1 MYVLCFCYN
10 NDNKLS
16 KLLFDLIFTDNETT
30 DIRNQR
36 KRKFDEEVIIVG
48 MSSNISHKSS
58 DKQRIEK
65 EVIDLSIEKDDSII
79 NKIADNKHKQE
90 TKTHRITEPEL
101 SAIFYNNNDEDA
113 PEDSYHF
120 AKVIYVKIGEEQI
133 CSFETFIDIMSVE
146 SKFLIRDGARKAL
159 EEILDD
165 VNLSLTE
172 SKEINIF
179 PVFERHMKEY
189 SRRFMTD
196 LLKTTVL
203 VTKS

>member
-1 MYVLCFCYN
+1 MIQLLIKSPITN
-10 NDNKLS
+10 TNK
-16 KLLFDLIFTDNETT
+16 K
-30 DIRNQR
+30 
-36 KRKFDEEVIIVG
+36 K
-48 MSSNISHKSS
+48 
-58 DKQRIEK
+58 
-65 EVIDLSIEKDDSII
+65 
-79 NKIADNKHKQE
+79 
-90 TKTHRITEPEL
+90 KTHRITEPEL
-101 SAIFYNNNDEDA
+101 SAIFYNSNDKDP
-113 PEDSYHF
+113 PEDSYQF

-133 CSFETFIDIMSVE
+133 CLFETFIDIMSVE

-165 VNLSLTE
+165 VNLSLTK

-196 LLKTTVL
+196 LLKTAVL

>member
-48 MSSNISHKSS
+48 TSSNISHKSS

-65 EVIDLSIEKDDSII
+65 EVIDLSIEKDDSNI

-90 TKTHRITEPEL
+90 KKTHRITEPEL
-101 SAIFYNNNDEDA
+101 SAIFYNNNDKDA

-133 CSFETFIDIMSVE
+133 CLFETFIDIMSVE

-196 LLKTTVL
+196 LLKTAVL